1 MCPCQ
6 RRCEFNAGCKCCFVV
21 QKKDIFRSRRMK
33 QHWDCFWKMWE
44 IGRRWVMY
52 ICSCFK
58 FCLQIMLI
66 TVAHPTSSSFLCIS
80 TSNERLVFILWQ
92 VLGKEAEK
100 FGGDTLLNGQEKLS
114 IIRQQMDGWTD
125 NALKVFSRHRKEGA
139 NSHPDQEGMMTLN
152 EASHIHHPHNHF
164 NAPYN
169 QIFHAL

>member
-6 RRCEFNAGCKCCFVV
+6 RRCVFNAGCNCCFVV

-66 TVAHPTSSSFLCIS
+66 TVAHPTSSSFLCFIVFNLTEGDICSRDGERVGWPSRGLHRGFWLVIYRSSSLFCHCHYNHRYVIIS
-80 TSNERLVFILWQ
+80 RSSFE
-92 VLGKEAEK
+92 
-100 FGGDTLLNGQEKLS
+100 
-114 IIRQQMDGWTD
+114 M
-125 NALKVFSRHRKEGA
+125 SRR
-139 NSHPDQEGMMTLN
+139 NMWY
-152 EASHIHHPHNHF
+152 ICV
-164 NAPYN
+164 
-169 QIFHAL
+169 